1 MMLLMMA
8 RLAGT
13 PETLAGFF
21 ETSFLDYHVH
31 PNLEELQMQVTST
44 SSNL

>member
-21 ETSFLDYHVH
+21 ETSFLDYEV
-31 PNLEELQMQVTST
+31 LS
-44 SSNL
+44 